1 MKSAEEGCGSNSGS
15 PSKGGSS
22 KLQSKEEC
30 IWKQRSRNSCLKE
43 GDKNTKYFHC
53 KANQRNRRNLILGL
67 KDEACSW
74 VENETKMSYV
84 MERYFQ
90 DIFTSS
96 NPSGFNTSLGGIQ
109 HTVVDDL
116 NPNMGE
122 DFLAI
127 EVQQA
132 CSQMATLT
140 APRPDGMSSIFYKS
154 FWHIVG
160 EDVTTVVLQAL
171 NSGILLKSIN
181 TTFISLIPKI
191 KNPKKV
197 SDFRPISLCNVI

>member
-1 MKSAEEGCGSNSGS
+1 M
-15 PSKGGSS
+15 
-22 KLQSKEEC
+22 
-30 IWKQRSRNSCLKE
+30 
-43 GDKNTKYFHC
+43 
-53 KANQRNRRNLILGL
+53 
-67 KDEACSW
+67 
-74 VENETKMSYV
+74 
-84 MERYFQ
+84 
-90 DIFTSS
+90 
-96 NPSGFNTSLGGIQ
+96 
-109 HTVVDDL
+109 VDDL